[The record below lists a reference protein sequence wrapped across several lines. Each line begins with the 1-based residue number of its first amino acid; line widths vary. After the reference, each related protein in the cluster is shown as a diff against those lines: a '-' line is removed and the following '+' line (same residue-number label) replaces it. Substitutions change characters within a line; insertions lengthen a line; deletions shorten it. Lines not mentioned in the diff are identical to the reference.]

1 MKVSEQ
7 HFGGWV
13 WLINSYHLLLLI
25 YALLR
30 VTMATKLWWVAAL
43 DNFALYY
50 FLPLILTVPILIV
63 LRGRNSAIMGSLLLL
78 VGIIWFRPPLHTS
91 QIATDTLRVVTYNTL
106 YSNSQLEDDARWLLT
121 QEADVIILQEISAE
135 ADEPRLAPLRRYY
148 PSYAYISG
156 SVRIFSKYPIIDNDI
171 ILLQNDINRNARR
184 YALRSQLDVNGEPI
198 TVYSVHLSLP
208 INRDEARFPI
218 GLNVPVLGILA
229 HYDETNR
236 NTQIRNLVADA
247 TAQDTPVIIAGDFN
261 TSHTSAAHGI
271 LTQAGLRDAFAG
283 AGNGFGFT
291 FPATNT
297 IPPLIRIDYIWH
309 SRDLKAVSAMR
320 GMQGGSDHYPLVV
333 DFEMP

>member
-1 MKVSEQ
+1 MKIAEQ
-7 HFGGWV
+7 RLDAWV
-13 WLINSYHLLLLI
+13 WLINSYHLLLVI
-25 YALLR
+25 YAVLR

-43 DNFALYY
+43 DTFALYY
-50 FLPLILTVPILIV
+50 FLPLILTVPMLIV
-63 LRGRNSAIMGSLLLL
+63 LRGRNSAIIGSLLLL

-91 QIATDTLRVVTYNTL
+91 RIASDTLRVITYNTL
-106 YSNSQLEDDARWLLT
+106 HSNPQLEDDARWLLT

-171 ILLQNDINRNARR
+171 ILIQDSANWYVRR
-184 YALRSQLDVNGEPI
+184 YALRSKLNVNGELI
-198 TVYSVHLSLP
+198 TVYSVHLDLP
-208 INRDEARFPI
+208 INRNEARFPI

-229 HYDETNR
+229 HYDETSR

-261 TSHTSAAHGI
+261 TSHTSAAYHI
-271 LTQAGLRDAFAG
+271 LTQAGLRDSFAG

-291 FPATNT
+291 FPATDT

-309 SRDLKAVSAMR
+309 SPDLKAVSAMR
-320 GMQGGSDHYPLVV
+320 GMQRGSDHYPVIV